1 VLQALC
7 EWREE
12 EARRNDLARPFVV
25 RDETLLELARRR
37 PRRPDDLRDIRT
49 LPHREQRRYGRA
61 LLEAVERGYR
71 TPERD
76 LPRQA
81 PRAPRVDRA
90 SELVRGLQALVAD
103 RARELGVAPEV
114 LAHKRA
120 LERLVREVAGNGSRE
135 LPPEL
140 EGWRREVVGL
150 LALSFLD
157 SAL

>member
-1 VLQALC
+1 MCLSATC
-7 EWREE
+7 RAKRRE
-12 EARRNDLARPFVV
+12 
-25 RDETLLELARRR
+25 
-37 PRRPDDLRDIRT
+37 
-49 LPHREQRRYGRA
+49 
-61 LLEAVERGYR
+61 
-71 TPERD
+71 
-76 LPRQA
+76 
-81 PRAPRVDRA
+81 APRVERA
-90 SELVRGLQALVAD
+90 SELVRGLQALVAE

-150 LALSFLD
+150 PALSFLD